1 MHTYVTSSDFLY
13 GLNQLLTEK
22 PPPDPPTVQ
31 GPRSFP
37 HRRPLALGFLVQGPW
52 EMSSLDPSSS
62 GLFPIKKNMPS
73 KCGNVCTLG
82 KKRNVFV
89 FTKSYWPNHW
99 TRILSKLQHKHRLY
113 QLVFVSLRGPQW
125 MQRLKTCTAFYGRW
139 WFRSDIGHE
148 CFHGEMWVE

>member
-1 MHTYVTSSDFLY
+1 MHTYVTSWDFLY

-52 EMSSLDPSSS
+52 RHVNHWILHHQDCFR
-62 GLFPIKKNMPS
+62 LTKIAIKVWKRVYP
-73 KCGNVCTLG
+73 G
-82 KKRNVFV
+82 KKTECLRFYQ
-89 FTKSYWPNHW
+89 SYWPNHW
-99 TRILSKLQHKHRLY
+99 TRILSRLQHKHRLY